1 MSDTETNVEEKVV
14 ESDNHDDEN
23 TSDKEEDNLPSLHV
37 SKPPQFQLVFGM
49 DDEESESSLTSPY
62 IAEDGEKSNPLL
74 SYHNEIIEQ
83 SNSLLSDGNTSLE
96 NDKNTSSENV
106 ISTSSE
112 NDKNTSSEND
122 KNTSSENVISTS
134 SENDKN
140 TSSENDKN
148 TSSENVISTS
158 SENVVD
164 RVNTS
169 VLSKDLMDHQTE
181 DTGSDSKLLVQDV
194 DDHPLAGGED
204 LDETLT
210 EETSINDEETEI
222 KQEKNETI
230 KSELVPS
237 PLLPIAQRYPSYNSS
252 LPSPTPSS
260 SSSSSSLQ
268 PELFKTQ
275 SQEGVSFNGIQY
287 LGSSTVDAPVSET
300 EANRKMSILKSQA
313 GQPIPIILSIPSN
326 NAGNI
331 VLKDPATNQILAAFC
346 IKHVLF
352 CARGEVDSDLHDCMA
367 LNVLHKRSGVYHCHV
382 FICTIQEAVSLI
394 TR

>member
-14 ESDNHDDEN
+14 ESDNHDDDN

-37 SKPPQFQLVFGM
+37 TKPPQFQLVFGM

-62 IAEDGEKSNPLL
+62 IAEEDGEKSNPLL
-74 SYHNEIIEQ
+74 SYHDEIIEQ
-83 SNSLLSDGNTSLE
+83 SNSLLSKGNISLE

-106 ISTSSE
+106 ISTSSGNDKKTSSG

-122 KNTSSENVISTS
+122 KNTSSENIISTS
-134 SENDKN
+134 SE
-140 TSSENDKN
+140 S
-148 TSSENVISTS
+148 VISTS
-158 SENVVD
+158 TENVID

-181 DTGSDSKLLVQDV
+181 DTRSDSKLLVQDV
-194 DDHPLAGGED
+194 NDHPLAGGED

-210 EETSINDEETEI
+210 EETSMNDEETEI
-222 KQEKNETI
+222 KQDKNETI
-230 KSELVPS
+230 TSELVPS
-237 PLLPIAQRYPSYNSS
+237 PLLPIAQRYPSDSSS
-252 LPSPTPSS
+252 LPSPTNISPSS
-260 SSSSSSLQ
+260 SLSSSSLQ

-352 CARGEVDSDLHDCMA
+352 CARGEVESDLNDCMA

-394 TR
+394 TH

>member
-14 ESDNHDDEN
+14 ESDNHDDDN

-37 SKPPQFQLVFGM
+37 TKPPQFQLVFGM

-62 IAEDGEKSNPLL
+62 IAEEDGEKSNPLL
-74 SYHNEIIEQ
+74 SYHDEIIEQ
-83 SNSLLSDGNTSLE
+83 SNSLLSKGNTSLE

-106 ISTSSE
+106 ISTSSGNDKNTSSG

-122 KNTSSENVISTS
+122 KNTSSENIISTS
-134 SENDKN
+134 SE
-140 TSSENDKN
+140 S
-148 TSSENVISTS
+148 VISTS
-158 SENVVD
+158 TENVID

-181 DTGSDSKLLVQDV
+181 DTRSDSKLLVQDV
-194 DDHPLAGGED
+194 NDHPLAGGED

-210 EETSINDEETEI
+210 EETSMNDEETEI

-230 KSELVPS
+230 TSELVPS
-237 PLLPIAQRYPSYNSS
+237 PLLPIAQQYPSDSSS
-252 LPSPTPSS
+252 LPSPTNISPSS
-260 SSSSSSLQ
+260 SLSSSSLQ

-352 CARGEVDSDLHDCMA
+352 CARGEVESDLNDCMA

-394 TR
+394 TH

>member
-14 ESDNHDDEN
+14 ESDNHDDDN

-37 SKPPQFQLVFGM
+37 TKPPQFQLVFGM

-62 IAEDGEKSNPLL
+62 IAEEDGEKSNPLL
-74 SYHNEIIEQ
+74 SYHNDIEQ
-83 SNSLLSDGNTSLE
+83 SNSLRSEGNTSLE

-106 ISTSSE
+106 ISTSSG

-122 KNTSSENVISTS
+122 KNTSSENIISTS
-134 SENDKN
+134 SE
-140 TSSENDKN
+140 S
-148 TSSENVISTS
+148 VISTS
-158 SENVVD
+158 TENVID

-181 DTGSDSKLLVQDV
+181 DTRSDSKLLVQDV
-194 DDHPLAGGED
+194 NDHPLAGGED

-210 EETSINDEETEI
+210 EETSMNDEETEI
-222 KQEKNETI
+222 KQDKNETI
-230 KSELVPS
+230 TSELVPS
-237 PLLPIAQRYPSYNSS
+237 PLLPIAQRYPSDSSS
-252 LPSPTPSS
+252 LPSPTNISPSS
-260 SSSSSSLQ
+260 SLSSSSLQ

-352 CARGEVDSDLHDCMA
+352 CARGEVESDLNDCMA

-394 TR
+394 TH

>member
-14 ESDNHDDEN
+14 ESDNHDDKN

-37 SKPPQFQLVFGM
+37 TKPPQFQLVFGM

-62 IAEDGEKSNPLL
+62 IAEEDGEKSNPLL

-83 SNSLLSDGNTSLE
+83 SNNLLSEGNTSL
-96 NDKNTSSENV
+96 
-106 ISTSSE
+106 E

-122 KNTSSENVISTS
+122 KNTSSENVI
-134 SENDKN
+134 DG
-140 TSSENDKN
+140 
-148 TSSENVISTS
+148 
-158 SENVVD
+158 
-164 RVNTS
+164 VNTS

-181 DTGSDSKLLVQDV
+181 EDTGSDSKLLVQDV
-194 DDHPLAGGED
+194 IDHPLAGGED

-222 KQEKNETI
+222 KQEKNQTTQ
-230 KSELVPS
+230 SELMPS

-252 LPSPTPSS
+252 LPSPTNISPSS
-260 SSSSSSLQ
+260 SLSSSSLQ

-352 CARGEVDSDLHDCMA
+352 CARGELGSDLNDCMA

-382 FICTIQEAVSLI
+382 FICTIPEAVSLI

>member
-14 ESDNHDDEN
+14 ESDNHDDDN

-37 SKPPQFQLVFGM
+37 TKPPQFQLVFGM

-62 IAEDGEKSNPLL
+62 IAEEDGEKSNPLL
-74 SYHNEIIEQ
+74 SYHDEIIEQ
-83 SNSLLSDGNTSLE
+83 SNSLLSKGNTSLE

-106 ISTSSE
+106 ISTSSGNDKNTSSG

-122 KNTSSENVISTS
+122 KSTSSENIISTS
-134 SENDKN
+134 SE
-140 TSSENDKN
+140 S
-148 TSSENVISTS
+148 VISTS
-158 SENVVD
+158 TENVID

-181 DTGSDSKLLVQDV
+181 DTRSDSKLLVQDV
-194 DDHPLAGGED
+194 NDHPLAGGED

-210 EETSINDEETEI
+210 EETSMNDEETEI
-222 KQEKNETI
+222 KQDKNETI
-230 KSELVPS
+230 TSELVPS
-237 PLLPIAQRYPSYNSS
+237 PLLPIAQRYPSDSSS
-252 LPSPTPSS
+252 LPSPTNISPSS
-260 SSSSSSLQ
+260 SLSSSSLQ

-352 CARGEVDSDLHDCMA
+352 CARGEVESDLNDCMA

-394 TR
+394 TH

>member
-14 ESDNHDDEN
+14 ESDNHDDDN

-37 SKPPQFQLVFGM
+37 TKPPQFQLVFGM

-62 IAEDGEKSNPLL
+62 IAEEDGEKSNPLL
-74 SYHNEIIEQ
+74 SYHDEIIEQ
-83 SNSLLSDGNTSLE
+83 SNSLLSKGNTSLE

-106 ISTSSE
+106 ISTSSGNDKNTSSG

-122 KNTSSENVISTS
+122 KNTSSENIISTS
-134 SENDKN
+134 SE
-140 TSSENDKN
+140 S
-148 TSSENVISTS
+148 VISTS
-158 SENVVD
+158 TENVID

-181 DTGSDSKLLVQDV
+181 DTRSDSKLLVQDV
-194 DDHPLAGGED
+194 NDHPLAGGED

-210 EETSINDEETEI
+210 EETSMNDEETEI
-222 KQEKNETI
+222 KQDKNETI
-230 KSELVPS
+230 TSELVPS
-237 PLLPIAQRYPSYNSS
+237 PLLPIAQRYPSDSSS
-252 LPSPTPSS
+252 LPSPTNISPSS
-260 SSSSSSLQ
+260 SLSSSSLQ

-352 CARGEVDSDLHDCMA
+352 CARGEVESDLNDCMA

-394 TR
+394 TH

>member
-14 ESDNHDDEN
+14 ESDNHDDDN

-37 SKPPQFQLVFGM
+37 TKPPQFQLVFGM

-62 IAEDGEKSNPLL
+62 IAEEDGEKSNPLL
-74 SYHNEIIEQ
+74 SYHDEIIEQ
-83 SNSLLSDGNTSLE
+83 SNSLLSKGNTSLE

-106 ISTSSE
+106 ISTSSGNDKNTSSG

-122 KNTSSENVISTS
+122 KSTSSENIISTS
-134 SENDKN
+134 SE
-140 TSSENDKN
+140 S
-148 TSSENVISTS
+148 VISTS
-158 SENVVD
+158 TENVID

-181 DTGSDSKLLVQDV
+181 DTRSDSKLLVQDV
-194 DDHPLAGGED
+194 NDHPLAGGED

-210 EETSINDEETEI
+210 EETSMNDEETEI

-230 KSELVPS
+230 TSELVPS
-237 PLLPIAQRYPSYNSS
+237 PLLPIAQRYPSDSSS
-252 LPSPTPSS
+252 LPSPTNISPSS
-260 SSSSSSLQ
+260 SLSSSSLQ

-352 CARGEVDSDLHDCMA
+352 CARGEVESDLNDCMA

-394 TR
+394 TH

>member
-14 ESDNHDDEN
+14 ESDNHHDDN

-37 SKPPQFQLVFGM
+37 TKPPQFQLVFGM

-62 IAEDGEKSNPLL
+62 IAEEDGEKSNPLL
-74 SYHNEIIEQ
+74 SYHDEIIEQ
-83 SNSLLSDGNTSLE
+83 SNSLLSKGNTSLE

-106 ISTSSE
+106 ISTSSR
-112 NDKNTSSEND
+112 NDKN
-122 KNTSSENVISTS
+122 TS

-148 TSSENVISTS
+148 TSSENIISTS
-158 SENVVD
+158 SESVISTSTENVID

-181 DTGSDSKLLVQDV
+181 DTRSDSKLLVQDV
-194 DDHPLAGGED
+194 NDHPLAGGED

-210 EETSINDEETEI
+210 EETSMNDEETEI

-230 KSELVPS
+230 TSELVPS
-237 PLLPIAQRYPSYNSS
+237 PLLPIAQQYPSDSSS
-252 LPSPTPSS
+252 LPSPTNISPSS
-260 SSSSSSLQ
+260 SLSSSSLQ

-352 CARGEVDSDLHDCMA
+352 CARGEVESDLNDCMA

-394 TR
+394 TH